1 MATIKDIAE
10 SAGVSPATVSR
21 VLNYD
26 TELSVGEATKQK
38 IFEAAEKLNY
48 TKHLR
53 NAKMYKGSLLLI
65 QWYNEA
71 EEIED
76 LYYLS
81 IRLGIEKKAQEIEM
95 EVTRLTLGEAIPD
108 KKFDGVLALGK
119 FTLTQIKFI
128 KAISSNSL
136 FVDFDA
142 YQEGCNSL
150 VVDFETGVAQ
160 AVDLLLETKKSRLGI
175 LTGVEKYKEYNAELE
190 DVRLNLFK
198 DELERRNL
206 ELAPENIL
214 AAPFTVVGGTQA
226 MKKRIATGNLP
237 EAFFCA
243 SDALAIGAIRAL
255 TAAGIKV
262 PEQVAIVGFNDV
274 SVAKYVTPAIST
286 VKVFTEW
293 MGELAV
299 GAMQELLQNPAPVPR
314 KIMVGTQAIKRASC

>member
-26 TELSVGEATKQK
+26 SELSVGAATKQK

-53 NAKMYKGSLLLI
+53 AARAYKASLLLL
-65 QWYNEA
+65 QWYNET
-71 EEIED
+71 EELED

-81 IRLGIEKKAQEIEM
+81 IRLGIEKKAQEA
-95 EVTRLTLGEAIPD
+95 EVEITRLTLGEALPE

-119 FTLTQIKFI
+119 FSEAQIEVI
-128 KAISSNSL
+128 KEISPNNL

-142 YQEGCNSL
+142 YQAGCNSL
-150 VVDFETGVAQ
+150 VVDFEKGVGQ
-160 AVDLLLETKKSRLGI
+160 AVELLLSTGKRKLGM
-175 LTGVEKYKEYNAELE
+175 LTGIEKYKAYNAELE
-190 DVRLNLFK
+190 DVRLRLFER
-198 DELERRNL
+198 ELDSHAL
-206 ELAPENIL
+206 TLAPENIL
-214 AAPFTVVGGTQA
+214 AAPFTVEGGRLA
-226 MKKRIATGNLP
+226 MAKRLEAGALP

-299 GAMQELLQNPAPVPR
+299 STMQDLLQNAAPAPR
-314 KIMVGTQAIKRASC
+314 KIIVGTQLIKRASC